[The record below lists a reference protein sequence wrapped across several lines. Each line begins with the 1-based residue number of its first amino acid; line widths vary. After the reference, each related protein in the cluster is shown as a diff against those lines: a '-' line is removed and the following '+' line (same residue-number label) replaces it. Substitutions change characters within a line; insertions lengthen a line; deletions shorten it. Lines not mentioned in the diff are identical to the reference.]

1 MTYASISYTN
11 ISPPFGSLTM
21 HHHWYNNP
29 CCMPTHMHY
38 MPNFSFMPAFNNFYP
53 NYYNNIFAPIA
64 SGFSAIL
71 GNQNF
76 NVSINYNSSP
86 WLGGV
91 SGFTQNWFNF
101 GNNYNSIGF
110 PNFNFN
116 FDWSSVK
123 FNMPTYTP
131 SISYKFE
138 KHNKTGNI
146 KKNNKISKRGK
157 YENGARDF
165 GTMWRDEALVAAK
178 NSKFLENIESGGTGW
193 TLHSAS
199 FTTDI
204 PYARKG
210 TKAILDKVYE
220 QTGIE
225 MRITSALGTKGRN
238 SSIRTPHSGAGD
250 YSTSSHFYEANPKI
264 DICAVNGNIKQLA
277 EKLKATGLFDRVSLE
292 SDHID
297 VRIKDSAYSQFS
309 ATA

>member
-1 MTYASISYTN
+1 MTYVSISYTN

-21 HHHWYNNP
+21 HHHWHNNP
-29 CCMPTHMHY
+29 CCMPAHIHY

-91 SGFTQNWFNF
+91 SGFTPNWFNF
-101 GNNYNSIGF
+101 DNNYNSIGF
-110 PNFNFN
+110 PNFN

-131 SISYKFE
+131 SISYKSE

-146 KKNNKISKRGK
+146 EKNNKISKRGK

-165 GTMWRDEALVAAK
+165 GTMWRDEALIAAK
-178 NSKFLENIESGGTGW
+178 NSKFLENIESGGKGW
-193 TLHSAS
+193 TLHHES

-220 QTGIE
+220 QTGIR

-238 SSIRTPHSGAGD
+238 NSIRSPHSGAGD
-250 YSTSSHFYEANPKI
+250 YLTSSHFYEANPKI
-264 DICAVNGNIKQLA
+264 DICAVDGNNKRLA
-277 EKLKATGLFDRVSLE
+277 EKLNATGLFDRVSLE

-297 VRIKDSAYSQFS
+297 VRIKDGAYSQFS
-309 ATA
+309 VTA